1 MSRRVR
7 QTSSRSQKV
16 RRLSS
21 AGGRL
26 SSTGKRLSGSGWLKE
41 LDRKPSLHQSR
52 FKQQWLH
59 LAIAFLVPF
68 CIYGYTAPR
77 TIALEDDGAFV
88 MASHFLGIA
97 HPPGYPLHTLL
108 GKLATFVPVGSA
120 ALRVHLLSSVFG
132 ALTCCLIWWIC
143 WLLFGRHSLA
153 YTGSWTYAF
162 SRVFWSQAII
172 AEVYTLNTFCFFL
185 VFALALRYLA
195 DGRKKYLFLAALVFG
210 LGLSNHWPLMVLSFP
225 CFVFLLYPRRR
236 EIVSAT
242 PRVLLFLLLGLLPY
256 LYLILRSRGNP
267 VISFSGPLT
276 TCGDFLY
283 HVLRKYYSSL
293 ETSESVTIL
302 DKLRFVRFI
311 TIQMFHQFAV
321 PGALLAAAG
330 FFFQWKRWVP
340 GFILA
345 LLSGWLGGTFI
356 LIFLL
361 DFDYEFYKIAAFQ
374 VYPLIPYG
382 IMVFWMC
389 LGLDRLLHRV
399 KKRRAMVETALV
411 PLIVLAVL
419 VSNFTVNDRSD
430 YTWASEYARLML
442 DSLEKDAILFV
453 HGDLDMGPAGYF
465 NLVEKFRPDVD
476 LYNDTGLLFG
486 NRLFDPIHD
495 SQEAK
500 DRAVRNF
507 ITGTIRPVY
516 YTTSLPLESSVH
528 DFGLFKK
535 LRRDASAGVNRFSVD
550 DRTMAFIESMEA
562 RTLRDP
568 WTVYHRNTLRQH
580 LGRIL
585 AYTVYL
591 SDVHTRVK
599 PLFDKVFATFH
610 GRLGILGVNFLLT
623 REKKENLMSWIVQ
636 AESMLDET
644 VTKGEHALLYR
655 IKGRLLLS
663 MDNTT
668 EALESLE
675 KSVVLYPNRANEA
688 VLDLLKLYARLGH
701 KKQFD
706 ALKDRF
712 DITVN
717 RQRSDR

>member
-1 MSRRVR
+1 M
-7 QTSSRSQKV
+7 
-16 RRLSS
+16 
-21 AGGRL
+21 
-26 SSTGKRLSGSGWLKE
+26 
-41 LDRKPSLHQSR
+41 
-52 FKQQWLH
+52 H
-59 LAIAFLVPF
+59 LAAVFLATF
-68 CIYGYTAPR
+68 CVYAYTAPR

-108 GKLATFVPVGSA
+108 GKLATFVPAGSIA
-120 ALRVHLLSSVFG
+120 FRVHLLSALFG
-132 ALTCCLIWWIC
+132 ALTCCLVWRIC
-143 WLLFGRHSLA
+143 HMLFGRSPLA
-153 YTGSWTYAF
+153 YAGSLTYAF

-185 VFALALRYLA
+185 VFVLGLVYLA
-195 DGRKKYLFLAALVFG
+195 GGKKKYLFLAALVFG

-225 CFVFLLYPRRR
+225 CLVFLLYPRRR
-236 EIVSAT
+236 EIMSAT
-242 PRVLLFLLLGLLPY
+242 PRLLFFLLLGLFPY
-256 LYLILRSRGNP
+256 LYLVLRSRLDP

-276 TCGDFLY
+276 TCNDFLF
-283 HVLRKYYSSL
+283 HVLRKHYGSL
-293 ETSESVTIL
+293 ETSESVTGL
-302 DKLRFVRFI
+302 DKLLFVRFI
-311 TIQMFHQFAV
+311 SIQMFHQFAA
-321 PGALLAAAG
+321 PGAVLAAAG

-361 DFDYEFYKIAAFQ
+361 DFDYEYYKIAAFQ

-389 LGLDRLLHRV
+389 LGLNRLLQRV
-399 KKRRAMVETALV
+399 KKRRILVETGLVTLVVLTAL
-411 PLIVLAVL
+411 I
-419 VSNFTVNDRSD
+419 SNFTVNDRSD
-430 YTWASEYARLML
+430 YTWASEYGHLML
-442 DSLEKDAILFV
+442 DSLEEKAVMFV

-465 NLVEKFRPDVD
+465 NLVENVRPDVE

-486 NRLFDPIHD
+486 NRLFDPMHD

-500 DRAVRNF
+500 DRAVQTF
-507 ITGTIRPVY
+507 IASTTRPVY
-516 YTTSLPLESSVH
+516 YTTSIPCDLPVH
-528 DFGLFKK
+528 DYGLFKK
-535 LRRDASAGVNRFSVD
+535 IRPDASAGANRFSVT
-550 DRTMAFIESMEA
+550 DRTMEFITLMEK

-585 AYTVYL
+585 VYTVYL
-591 SDVHTRVK
+591 SDVHDQVK
-599 PLFDKVFATFH
+599 PLFDQLFATFH

-623 REKKENLMSWIVQ
+623 RENNDTLLSWIVQ

-655 IKGRLLLS
+655 IKGRLLLN
-663 MDNTT
+663 MDKTT
-668 EALESLE
+668 EALESLK
-675 KSVVLYPNRANEA
+675 KSVTLYPNRDNES

-701 KKQFD
+701 EKQFD
-706 ALKDRF
+706 ALRDRF
-712 DITVN
+712 NIMVT
-717 RQRSDR
+717 RQSRNKKEK